1 MAVLMPH
8 IDLVTC
14 QLCYGS
20 RRIIT
25 ATSDG
30 GGIAV
35 TIKPCTCT
43 SGIEAI
49 TEDGEVIPIGES
61 GGGKLSHHAEPMDR

>member
-1 MAVLMPH
+1 MPH

-25 ATSDG
+25 ATNGDD
-30 GGIAV
+30 GIAG
-35 TIKPCTCT
+35 TIKPCSCG
-43 SGIEAI
+43 SGVEAV
-49 TEDGEVIPIGES
+49 TDDGEVVPV
-61 GGGKLSHHAEPMDR
+61 GGSGKLSHHAEPMDR